1 MNGVSAILIVEDH
14 PLDLDLTRRAFARRE
29 LANPLQVARD
39 GQEALDFIERWDTGM
54 PLPAVILLDLKLPR
68 VSGLEVLRRIK
79 KHPRFQIISVVIL
92 TSSAEDI
99 DIENAYHL
107 GAIPTSSSLS
117 ISKVHGSGRTD
128 RTFRGLLNASACR
141 VRPGSVQLPN

>member
-14 PLDLDLTRRAFARRE
+14 PLDLDLTRAFARRE
-29 LANPLQVARD
+29 LANPHQVARD

-79 KHPRFQIISVVIL
+79 KHPRFQIISV
-92 TSSAEDI
+92 
-99 DIENAYHL
+99 
-107 GAIPTSSSLS
+107 
-117 ISKVHGSGRTD
+117 
-128 RTFRGLLNASACR
+128 
-141 VRPGSVQLPN
+141 